1 MHQNISLKMFEIS
14 QNLIVVGMC
23 GLIALGVFQLLIS
36 IILVSS
42 VKNLNRETHT
52 LLKEAYGCL
61 RKIEGLTA
69 SRREQ
74 LQKQYDKIMEQLT
87 ARLPVIIASQASA
100 SIFETE
106 KKILTRLAELEPNL
120 KDDAGA
126 QRKLNDLIKSME
138 DLEHT
143 VVSLTAESVRKVLS
157 DSKGDFFSSDEKM
170 AA

>member
-1 MHQNISLKMFEIS
+1 MFEIN
-14 QNLIVVGMC
+14 QNLIVIGMC
-23 GLIALGVFQLLIS
+23 GLIALSIFQLLIS

-42 VKNLNRETHT
+42 VKNLNKETHA
-52 LLKEAYGCL
+52 LLREAFGCL

-74 LQKQYDKIMEQLT
+74 LQRQYDKIMEQLT

-120 KDDAGA
+120 KNDVTA
-126 QRKLNDLIKSME
+126 QRKLNELIKSME
-138 DLEHT
+138 DLEQT
-143 VVSLTAESVRKVLS
+143 VVNLTSESVRKVLA
-157 DSKGDFFSSDEKM
+157 DSKGDFFPDDERM